1 MQSQARSAPIT
12 SILAAIM
19 GLLSLNVAISVRA
32 ADPVRVTTSF
42 DVKYASAVL
51 RQVAH
56 LFDAGFDRGAADRVA
71 LDIDNLKADQP
82 RAWQFTVQYQGKA
95 QPLEIRALLDDLG
108 QIDLDFAAAPELAR
122 AVRTAVD
129 GYLNGRGH

>member
-1 MQSQARSAPIT
+1 MHIQARSAPIT
-12 SILAAIM
+12 ALLALIM

-32 ADPVRVTTSF
+32 ADPGRVTTSF
-42 DVKYASAVL
+42 DVKDASAVL

-56 LFDAGFDRGAADRVA
+56 LFATGFDRGAADHVA
-71 LDIDNLKADQP
+71 LDIDSLKADQP
-82 RAWQFTVQYQGKA
+82 RVWQFTVQYQGKA
-95 QPLEIRALLDDLG
+95 QPLEIRAMLDDLG

-129 GYLNGRGH
+129 GYLNGRGR

>member
-1 MQSQARSAPIT
+1 MQNQTRSAPIT
-12 SILAAIM
+12 SLLVAIM
-19 GLLSLNVAISVRA
+19 GLLSLNVAISVHA
-32 ADPVRVTTSF
+32 ADPMRVTTSF

-56 LFDAGFDRGAADRVA
+56 LFDTGFDRGAADRVA

-82 RAWQFTVQYQGKA
+82 RVWQFTVQYQGKA

-122 AVRTAVD
+122 VVRTAVD

>member
-1 MQSQARSAPIT
+1 MQVQARSAPIT
-12 SILAAIM
+12 ALMAAIL
-19 GLLSLNVAISVRA
+19 GLLSLNVTVSVHA

-56 LFDAGFDRGAADRVA
+56 LFDAGFDKGAADRVA
-71 LDIDNLKADQP
+71 LDIDSLKADQP
-82 RAWQFTVQYQGKA
+82 KVWQYTVQYQGKT

-108 QIDLDFAAAPELAR
+108 QIDLDFATAPELAR

-129 GYLNGRGH
+129 GYLNGRGR